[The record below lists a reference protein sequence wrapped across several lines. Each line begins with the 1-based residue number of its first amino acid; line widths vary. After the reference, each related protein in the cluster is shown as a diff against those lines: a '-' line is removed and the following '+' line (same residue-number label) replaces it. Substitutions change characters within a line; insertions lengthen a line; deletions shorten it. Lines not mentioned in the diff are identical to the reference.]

1 MKVLGIDFGG
11 TFIKGGDVYS
21 VHHVVHNP
29 QIPTPA
35 NSTPENVFN
44 AVKSWVDSDTHRI
57 GFAIPCVVKN
67 NRALTTTNIDDGW
80 QSIGL
85 KETAE
90 KILGVD
96 CTFINDAD
104 AVAVA
109 EMLNEYDLTGLTVVL
124 TFGTGIG
131 AAMIYNGVLV
141 PNMEF
146 GRMAMPFGIDT
157 AEKFVSARI
166 KKELDMDWAEYSH
179 RMNTYLAY
187 VCDMFQPDNII
198 IGGGVSEEWDAWGHM
213 IQAPCNIRKA
223 KLGNSAGLI
232 GAALYADGFAQ

>member
-21 VHHVVHNP
+21 VQHVAHNP
-29 QIPTPA
+29 QISTPIK
-35 NSTPENVFN
+35 STPENVFN
-44 AVKSWVDSDTHRI
+44 AVKPWVDSDTYRI
-57 GFAIPCVVKN
+57 GFAIPCAVKN
-67 NRALTTTNIDDGW
+67 NRALTSTNIDDGW
-80 QSIGL
+80 QSISL

-90 KILGVD
+90 RILGVD

-104 AVAVA
+104 AAAVA
-109 EMLNEYDLTGLTVVL
+109 EISEGYDLYGLTILL

-131 AAMIYNGVLV
+131 AAMIYNGTLV

-146 GRMAMPFGIDT
+146 GRMAMPFGIDS
-157 AEKFVSARI
+157 AEKYVSARI
-166 KKELDMDWAEYSH
+166 KKELYMDWDEYAY
-179 RMNTYLAY
+179 RMNKYLDY

-198 IGGGVSEEWDAWGHM
+198 IGGGISEEWNQWGHM
-213 IQAPCNIRKA
+213 VQAPCNIRKA